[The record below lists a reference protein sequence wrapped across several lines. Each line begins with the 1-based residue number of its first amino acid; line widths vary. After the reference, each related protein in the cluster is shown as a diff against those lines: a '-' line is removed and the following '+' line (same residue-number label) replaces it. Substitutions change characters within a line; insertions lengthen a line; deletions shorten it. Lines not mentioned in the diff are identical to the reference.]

1 MSGLPIRSRA
11 SCALIVWA
19 IAVTASAAEE
29 RSISVSAFGEVKAKP
44 DRLEID
50 VQAGGSAELTSDAIV
65 KYGDSLRRVT
75 EAYEKLGIERL
86 EIEQG
91 DLMFGHTIPNQ
102 NVRIINGRQAAQAK
116 SEVLLTQ
123 SLHLRLN
130 HIDQMPQKDLIDTV
144 GRLIDTA
151 QDAGATLGG
160 MPNVNSRYNQF
171 GNVVM
176 RNQQVRP
183 AVAFVLSDPDA
194 LHDQAYEKAF
204 EAASSRAEKLA
215 KLARA
220 KLGPVLTINESG
232 GAQVYTSYGVQQQ
245 SLASIQLA
253 EIPVRVNLH
262 VRFALEN
269 DEVKAVTAR
278 EPTP

>member
-1 MSGLPIRSRA
+1 MRNKARDGLRRPSYL
-11 SCALIVWA
+11 SALAIVVCA
-19 IAVTASAAEE
+19 IAGAASAAEE
-29 RSISVSAFGEVKAKP
+29 RAISVTGVGEVKAKP

-50 VQAGGSAELTSDAIV
+50 VQAGGSAELTTDAIV

-102 NVRIINGRQAAQAK
+102 NGRIINGRQAAQAK

-123 SLHLRLN
+123 SLHLRLS
-130 HIDQMPQKDLIDTV
+130 HIDQMPQKELIDTV
-144 GRLIDTA
+144 GKLIDTA

-160 MPNVNSRYNQF
+160 MPNVNMSYNQF

-183 AVAFVLSDPDA
+183 AVAFALSDPDA

-204 EAASSRAEKLA
+204 EAATSRAEKLA
-215 KLARA
+215 KLAGA
-220 KLGPVLTINESG
+220 KLGPVLSINESG
-232 GAQVYTSYGVQQQ
+232 SAQVYNQYGVQQQ
-245 SLASIQLA
+245 ALASIRLA

-269 DEVKAVTAR
+269 R
-278 EPTP
+278 EAKQ